1 MQRSFL
7 VFVLCALLFCV
18 ASAEVQVA
26 TKDNFDKVVSG
37 DLTLVKFYAPWCGHC
52 KTLAPEFVKAAD
64 MLAGIATLAEVDCT
78 KEESLA
84 EKYEIKG
91 FPTLYIF
98 RNGEKVKIY
107 DGPRTAAGIASYMK
121 AHVGPSMKAISTA
134 EELEELKKETFPVCV
149 VKTASTDSEMASM
162 ITKVADS
169 LRSQMNFVLVTDA
182 AISPNDAM
190 ESVTVYRKNAER
202 EAYTGATPMTAE
214 SVKSFLTSAVLD
226 YFGELG
232 QESFQKYMEANK
244 DKPLGW
250 VFIDKNTDSALK
262 GSLVAVAEKYRSQ
275 VLLTYIDG
283 DQYRPV
289 SRQLGIPEDAKF
301 PAFVVDFE
309 RRHHVMGTDTPVT
322 SESVAAFVEKYVKGE
337 TKQTVM
343 SDAIPAKET
352 VNGLTTV
359 VGQTFAKYTDGTQN
373 VMLLFYA
380 PWCGHCKKLHPV
392 YDKVAKSF
400 ESENVIIAKMDA
412 TTNDFDRE
420 KFEVSGFPTIYFIPA
435 GKPPIVYEG
444 GRTADEIQVFVKS
457 HLTASAAPSGG
468 PSGNSEEE
476 DL

>member
-7 VFVLCALLFCV
+7 AFVLCALLFCV

-26 TKDNFDKVVSG
+26 TKDNFDKIVSG

-52 KTLAPEFVKAAD
+52 KTLAPEFIKAAE
-64 MLAGIATLAEVDCT
+64 MLAGVATLAEVDCT
-78 KEESLA
+78 KEEALA
-84 EKYEIKG
+84 EKYEVKG
-91 FPTLYIF
+91 FPTLYLF
-98 RNGEKVKIY
+98 RNGEKVKDY

-121 AHVGPSMKAISTA
+121 AQVGPSMKTIAKA
-134 EELEELKKETFPVCV
+134 GELEDLKKEAFPVCV
-149 VKTASTDSEMASM
+149 VKTASADSEMALM
-162 ITKVADS
+162 MTKVANF

-182 AISPNDAM
+182 TISPDDGM
-190 ESVTVYRKNAER
+190 ESVTVYRQNMER
-202 EAYTGATPMTAE
+202 EAYTGATPITME
-214 SVKSFLTSAVLD
+214 SVNSFLATATLD
-226 YFGELG
+226 FFGELG
-232 QESFQKYMEANK
+232 QQSFQKYMEVNK

-250 VFIDKNTDSALK
+250 VFIDKNTDPALK

-301 PAFVVDFE
+301 PAFVVDYE
-309 RRHHVMGTDTPVT
+309 HRHHVMDAATPVT
-322 SESVAAFVEKYVKGE
+322 SESVAAFVEKYIKGE
-337 TKQTVM
+337 TQQTVM

-359 VGQTFAKYTDGTQN
+359 VGHTFSKYTDSTQN

-380 PWCGHCKKLHPV
+380 PWCGHCQKLHPA
-392 YDKVAKSF
+392 YEKVAKSF

-420 KFEVSGFPTIYFIPA
+420 KFDVSGFPTIYFIPA
-435 GKPPIVYEG
+435 GKPPVAYEG
-444 GRTADEIQVFVKS
+444 DRTADDMMAFVKS
-457 HLTASAAPSGG
+457 HLTASAG
-468 PSGNSEEE
+468 PSDKSDEE